1 MKTGKPQFSSIKI
14 DEDEDINLD
23 NLINEQSWLIFDLL
37 ECYDILDY
45 EWMTEDACSWSMS
58 DGYNKFA
65 NYMKNVHVVND
76 LAERGIKL
84 ISDFIDKS
92 QDEEQIQ
99 ALLHVVK
106 WH

>member
-1 MKTGKPQFSSIKI
+1 
-14 DEDEDINLD
+14 
-23 NLINEQSWLIFDLL
+23 
-37 ECYDILDY
+37 
-45 EWMTEDACSWSMS
+45 MS

-65 NYMKNVHVVND
+65 NNVKNVHVVND

-99 ALLHVVK
+99 ALLHVVE
-106 WH
+106 WHRAAFPDYTKSTLQKLTC